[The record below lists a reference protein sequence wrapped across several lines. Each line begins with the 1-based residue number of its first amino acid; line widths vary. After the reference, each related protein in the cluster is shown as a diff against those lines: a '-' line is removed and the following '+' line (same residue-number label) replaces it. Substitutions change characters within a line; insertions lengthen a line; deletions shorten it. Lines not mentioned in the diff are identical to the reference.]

1 MPLKR
6 GSSSATR
13 SENVSEMVR
22 AGYPRNQAV
31 AAAYRQQRISRRL
44 RHGKRKAKRGRR

>member
-22 AGYPRNQAV
+22 AGWPRSQAV

-44 RHGKRKAKRGRR
+44 RHGKRTRGRGKR